1 MVIAHPHSRL
11 IWGWQKLGCLAIQG
25 QHHEGVSLQ
34 APAPAKSS
42 VRCMSLQDSPSSQ
55 ADSPDACRRHG
66 SVLL

>member
-1 MVIAHPHSRL
+1 MVVAHPHSWL
-11 IWGWQKLGCLAIQG
+11 IRGGKKLGCLAIQG

-34 APAPAKSS
+34 APTPAKSS
-42 VRCMSLQDSPSSQ
+42 IRCMPLQDSPSSQ